1 MIHHVLDA
9 AGTSK
14 SEIDYYMVHQPN
26 RFMIQKLADK
36 INVPRDRMPSNIV
49 ENYGNSSGVT
59 IPVNIVHNLGS
70 LLISGKRNFF
80 LLVLV

>member
-1 MIHHVLDA
+1 
-9 AGTSK
+9 
-14 SEIDYYMVHQPN
+14 
-26 RFMIQKLADK
+26 MIQKLADK

-70 LLISGKRNFF
+70 LLISGKKKLLLAGFGVGLAWGQQF
-80 LLVLV
+80 LT